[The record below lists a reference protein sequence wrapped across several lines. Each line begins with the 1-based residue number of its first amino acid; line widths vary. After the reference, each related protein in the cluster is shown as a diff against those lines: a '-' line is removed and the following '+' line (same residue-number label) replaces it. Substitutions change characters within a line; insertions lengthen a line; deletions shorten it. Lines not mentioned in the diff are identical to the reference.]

1 MKKGK
6 ELGSFFYTQTNEHT
20 NTRLFYEPCFTHAEH
35 LACTFAPESH
45 RHVRLF
51 TFVQIIFAC
60 QASGVKNTI

>member
-6 ELGSFFYTQTNEHT
+6 ELGSFFTHKPM
-20 NTRLFYEPCFTHAEH
+20 NTRIHTSLYEPRFAHTQQTCA
-35 LACTFAPESH
+35 FAPESH
-45 RHVRLF
+45 RYVRLF